1 MDLHSCHH
9 EDQQTSFSRTGA
21 SPEEGA
27 ALVCHQGIKAQATVK
42 QLFPVPINLMQGN
55 VFLRALHLT
64 LAQVISGRQIEL
76 PLVT

>member
-1 MDLHSCHH
+1 MLFFVRDIFYLSFKTALKRNQNELKHH
-9 EDQQTSFSRTGA
+9 
-21 SPEEGA
+21 
-27 ALVCHQGIKAQATVK
+27 ATAVPLPQK
-42 QLFPVPINLMQGN
+42 FLPINLMQGN